1 MHLPLP
7 KRIKNIFIVDN
18 IEDLKLPKTNV
29 IENNILSLVFSFKKV
44 TNLDLPT
51 LILEKILKYYYED
64 SSIFDFKIQLDKYD
78 SIEYSNQTKIL
89 KYIRISNFISDIEYN
104 HHSKSYYNV
113 NHKFVDEFIVL
124 DNSISPTENYS
135 RVGDLDH
142 LNINLNSILKTKIDF
157 KKIK

>member
-64 SSIFDFKIQLDKYD
+64 SSIFDFKIQINKYD
-78 SIEYSNQTKIL
+78 SIKYSNRTKIL
-89 KYIRISNFISDIEYN
+89 KYICVSDIIYDIEYD
-104 HHSKSYYNV
+104 HDSKSYYNV
-113 NHKFVDEFIVL
+113 NRKFVDEFTVL
-124 DNSISPTENYS
+124 DNTISPTENYS
-135 RVGDLDH
+135 ILGDHDH